1 MIEKQ
6 EKLLFLVS
14 EKRVLVRDRNMCGN
28 IWHSLKRQPGLDLQ
42 TFGVSENGLYP

>member
-14 EKRVLVRDRNMCGN
+14 EKRVLVRDRNMCVGT
-28 IWHSLKRQPGLDLQ
+28 S
-42 TFGVSENGLYP
+42 GVA